1 VAAPSSHCDP
11 SRAGTEKPEVQSSD
25 SLEKKYSSSPRP
37 PSPLQSLHL
46 EIFAV
51 LLGTPLDEPGAGGHR
66 RMLDVEIFAVLFC

>member
-1 VAAPSSHCDP
+1 M
-11 SRAGTEKPEVQSSD
+11 
-25 SLEKKYSSSPRP
+25 
-37 PSPLQSLHL
+37 HL